1 MGDST
6 DTGIPPMLPKADCL
20 VEIGI
25 TLKLLALRNFKWVE
39 YPDIYHLSVGL
50 SIKLK

>member
-6 DTGIPPMLPKADCL
+6 DAGIPPMLPKAYCL

-25 TLKLLALRNFKWVE
+25 TLKLLALRNFKWVK
-39 YPDIYHLSVGL
+39 YPDNYYLNVGL
-50 SIKLK
+50 NKWQK